1 MSAGR
6 SRILSELQSNP
17 NPLEYL
23 LTTLLPGTC
32 LLTVTRQC
40 TSDLHSSKGNVSTA
54 RSSVQSSS
62 WQNPSVRHRFWE
74 ALFYLMEFLVV
85 TEGITT
91 TVRWA
96 KRPEN
101 GNNIRAETQGSQVQF
116 PKNHLFYTVIP
127 CTRII
132 ESLRLKYQS
141 SFTKMQHCNKASLM
155 DHLISNF
162 RCWN

>member
-1 MSAGR
+1 MIYTHPKEMCLQPGVQCRAAVDK
-6 SRILSELQSNP
+6 ILLWDTGSGKLCFQVST
-17 NPLEYL
+17 YS
-23 LTTLLPGTC
+23 LPGWKK
-32 LLTVTRQC
+32 L
-40 TSDLHSSKGNVSTA
+40 S
-54 RSSVQSSS
+54 
-62 WQNPSVRHRFWE
+62 
-74 ALFYLMEFLVV
+74 YLMEFLVV

>member
-1 MSAGR
+1 MLYRARMMSAGR

-74 ALFYLMEFLVV
+74 ALFSGFYIFFAGVEKIKLLD
-85 TEGITT
+85 GISS
-91 TVRWA
+91 RHW
-96 KRPEN
+96 RY
-101 GNNIRAETQGSQVQF
+101 
-116 PKNHLFYTVIP
+116 NHNSTMGKEARKWKQHTGWNSGKPGAVPQESSVLHSYT
-127 CTRII
+127 
-132 ESLRLKYQS
+132 
-141 SFTKMQHCNKASLM
+141 MH
-155 DHLISNF
+155 
-162 RCWN
+162 